1 MCPCFM
7 LQENL
12 VGFVHDASLLYVAKK
27 TCFNFPCFT
36 CKHILVVLPYLGMV
50 LLTLNLCSSPFLE
63 CEH

>member
-27 TCFNFPCFT
+27 TCFNFPLLYVQAHFSRT
-36 CKHILVVLPYLGMV
+36 TLSWDGLVGIKFVF
-50 LLTLNLCSSPFLE
+50 LTIS
-63 CEH
+63 